1 MDAHDGL
8 HNPMQD
14 RMAFFPFFRAG
25 LLYNGGRRNEKARV
39 ASHPGENAERSNLT

>member
-14 RMAFFPFFRAG
+14 RMAFFGAG
-25 LLYNGGRRNEKARV
+25 LLYNGGGRNEKARV
-39 ASHPGENAERSNLT
+39 GSHPDENPERSNLT